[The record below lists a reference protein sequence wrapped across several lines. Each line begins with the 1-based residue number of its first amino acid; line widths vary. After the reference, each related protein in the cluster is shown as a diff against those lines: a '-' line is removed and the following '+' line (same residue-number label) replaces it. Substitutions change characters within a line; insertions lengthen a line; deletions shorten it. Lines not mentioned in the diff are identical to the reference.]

1 MTQWLKLTD
10 EQRIITLNQAS
21 NESGIIA
28 KSIEKDWWVTLA
40 LKALFQ
46 TPYADF
52 LIFKGGTS
60 LSKCWKLIDRFS
72 EDIDLALDPQV
83 FAIEYAS
90 SPSRGYL
97 HKLKKGGC
105 EFTGNQLL
113 QALREELLNMGL
125 AEGDFVLE
133 AAEVKP
139 EMPDKD
145 PQVIFLRYRSLFDP
159 NPYLPDEV
167 KIEVSVRS
175 KLEPHAA
182 VQIQSLLYEYF
193 PNEAYL
199 EGPFE
204 VTAVKPH
211 KTFLE
216 KAFLLHEEFAKSQR
230 DKIRTERMSRH
241 LYDLEKM
248 MDTAYAVEALSN
260 HDFYY
265 QLIEHR
271 KHYSGLKGID
281 YAGLAHQEIDFYPP
295 ETHIEAYQRDYN
307 TMRELMIYGTSL
319 EPDELFLRIET
330 LRERFKTAKL

>member
-1 MTQWLKLTD
+1 MIQWLKLTD
-10 EQRIITLNQAS
+10 EQRKISLDRAS
-21 NESGIIA
+21 NTSGINS
-28 KSIEKDWWVTLA
+28 KSIEKDWWVTLT

-46 TPYADF
+46 TPFADF

-72 EDIDLALDPQV
+72 EDIDLALDPQA
-83 FAIEYAS
+83 FGIEYAS
-90 SPSRGYL
+90 NPSRGYL

-113 QALREELLNMGL
+113 QALRAELLAMGL
-125 AEGDFVLE
+125 AEEDFTLE
-133 AAEVKP
+133 AQAVRP

-145 PQVIFLRYRSLFDP
+145 PQVLFLRYRSLFDP

-175 KLEPHAA
+175 KLEPHAP
-182 VQIQSLLYEYF
+182 VQIKSLLYEHF

-199 EGPFE
+199 EDPFE

-216 KAFLLHEEFAKSQR
+216 KAFLLHEEFAKVQK

-248 MDTAYAVEALSN
+248 MDTPYANEALS
-260 HDFYY
+260 DREFYY
-265 QLIEHR
+265 GLIDHR

-281 YAGLAHQEIDFYPP
+281 YSALAHDQIDFHPP
-295 ETHIEAYQRDYN
+295 ETHIQAYQVDYKA
-307 TMRELMIYGTSL
+307 MREFMIYGSSL
-319 EPDELFLRIET
+319 EPDGLFSRIKT
-330 LRERFKTAKL
+330 LGERFRSAKF